1 MEDLSTELELAD
13 EDEKIQYVPAPD
25 EFLAAR
31 SPQNQIASNRAFY
44 AGTRLAT
51 RSSICR

>member
-25 EFLAAR
+25 YFLAVRAH
-31 SPQNQIASNRAFY
+31 QNQIASDKAFY
-44 AGTRLAT
+44 VGTRSAT
-51 RSSICR
+51 RSSTCL